1 MYVVTIDQR
10 RSRSSA
16 DRVPALIDALADI
29 PTAAAFERTAGDE
42 VQGLLDGPAAVRSA
56 LLVAL
61 REGDW
66 HCGVGAGEVDDESY
80 SSGTRAGRGAAYLAA
95 RDAVDAAK
103 GLPGSVAIR
112 VPGDPG
118 SQDNRGSRDDRGS
131 ATAWAADCEAV
142 WALVAPL
149 VLGRTDAQWR
159 VVDAVDRSPTQ
170 VAAAEELGITPASV
184 TGALRLSNIR
194 EERAAY
200 PVLDRLLAGAHDAA
214 VGESGSPA
222 SGQRG
227 KAADGGRGTAD
238 R

>member
-16 DRVPALIDALADI
+16 DRVPSLLTALGGI
-29 PTAAAFERTAGDE
+29 PVAAAFERTAGDE
-42 VQGLLDGPAAVRSA
+42 VQGLLEDPAAVRSA

-61 REGDW
+61 RQGDW

-80 SSGTRAGRGAAYLAA
+80 SSGTRAGRGDAYIAA
-95 RDAVDAAK
+95 RSAVDAAK

-112 VPGDPG
+112 VPESAGT
-118 SQDNRGSRDDRGS
+118 QDGPTA

-149 VLGRTDAQWR
+149 VLGRTEAQWR

-170 VAAAEELGITPASV
+170 AAAAEELGITPASV
-184 TGALRLSNIR
+184 TGALRASRIR
-194 EERAAY
+194 DERAAY
-200 PVLDRLLAGAHDAA
+200 PVLDRLLAGAHAA
-214 VGESGSPA
+214 AIGQSPA
-222 SGQRG
+222 RG
-227 KAADGGRGTAD
+227 GHPADTDARGEAD